1 MNLIRWAGGR
11 CSIRVM
17 CHKGHVCVKVGGGT
31 VHYPV
36 IQKHLA
42 AAVVTHFFSTRPV
55 KQMDFEGLENLST
68 PQGMS
73 RYRSP
78 ESDSDCCGGRD
89 HTHRFPIRKLGPVFG
104 RKELR
109 AKALYIHKGV
119 EYEYEFSIEDGCIL
133 LKAEEWKSEMSMPVG
148 DWTPFYENVCPEL
161 NIEGWREDLYVPV
174 NHVVQW
180 SGGSGTTFYRMT

>member
-1 MNLIRWAGGR
+1 MNLIRWGGGR

-78 ESDSDCCGGRD
+78 ESDL
-89 HTHRFPIRKLGPVFG
+89 T
-104 RKELR
+104 
-109 AKALYIHKGV
+109 
-119 EYEYEFSIEDGCIL
+119 
-133 LKAEEWKSEMSMPVG
+133 
-148 DWTPFYENVCPEL
+148 
-161 NIEGWREDLYVPV
+161 
-174 NHVVQW
+174 
-180 SGGSGTTFYRMT
+180 